1 MDCATQPG
9 VSWCMPEVQRT
20 SLRKYTSRACASAE
34 LAARRSGSQHATE
47 RTRNFGTQLRRQP
60 SRVNLAG
67 GGWCVSHLASRFAPP
82 FAHASWASKAPDN
95 GQGRFAGRCWR
106 VLLRAVLQELSW
118 RYTLW
123 HLLLGLHAVWL
134 PLRPHIP
141 SRRARL
147 LLHPGLRRVRLPVQQ
162 DGQAGRPA
170 NSSSFVHVRFHSD
183 GTPEGACHGS
193 EALVQKDVLG
203 RRDS

>member
-1 MDCATQPG
+1 MACATQPG
-9 VSWCMPEVQRT
+9 VSWCMPEVQRCIPH
-20 SLRKYTSRACASAE
+20 SRACASAE
-34 LAARRSGSQHATE
+34 LAARRSGSQHATHRAHTE
-47 RTRNFGTQLRRQP
+47 LRNSVRRDPQP
-60 SRVNLAG
+60 SVFG
-67 GGWCVSHLASRFAPP
+67 GVPVCTPFCSREVTIVVGQ
-82 FAHASWASKAPDN
+82 APDN
-95 GQGRFAGRCWR
+95 GQGRGQGRFAGRCWR

-162 DGQAGRPA
+162 DGQARPA

-183 GTPEGACHGS
+183 GKPEGACHGS

>member
-1 MDCATQPG
+1 MWSGTRLPWAATAN
-9 VSWCMPEVQRT
+9 
-20 SLRKYTSRACASAE
+20 SRCC
-34 LAARRSGSQHATE
+34 
-47 RTRNFGTQLRRQP
+47 
-60 SRVNLAG
+60 LAG
-67 GGWCVSHLASRFAPP
+67 GGWCVNSFSVPVCTPFCSRELG
-82 FAHASWASKAPDN
+82 KQAPDN

>member
-1 MDCATQPG
+1 MCHTAWRELVHARGTTLYTPL
-9 VSWCMPEVQRT
+9 T
-20 SLRKYTSRACASAE
+20 SLRKRRVGGASFWQSARDHRAHTE
-34 LAARRSGSQHATE
+34 LRNSVRRDP
-47 RTRNFGTQLRRQP
+47 QP
-60 SRVNLAG
+60 SVFG
-67 GGWCVSHLASRFAPP
+67 GVPVCTPFCSREVTIVVGQ
-82 FAHASWASKAPDN
+82 APDN
-95 GQGRFAGRCWR
+95 GQGRGQGRFAGRCWR

-162 DGQAGRPA
+162 DGQARPA
-170 NSSSFVHVRFHSD
+170 NSSSVVHVRFHSD
-183 GTPEGACHGS
+183 GKPEGACHGS